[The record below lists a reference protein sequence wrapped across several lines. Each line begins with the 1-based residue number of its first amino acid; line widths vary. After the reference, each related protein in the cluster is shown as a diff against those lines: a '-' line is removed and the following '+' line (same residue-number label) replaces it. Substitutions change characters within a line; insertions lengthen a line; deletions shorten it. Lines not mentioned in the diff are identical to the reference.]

1 MGRLS
6 YDLQPRGY
14 YQVEVRRPETS
25 HARKGIARHDP
36 SDLPVAGT
44 SVRAGAMGAACVG
57 AMACDRGPPSRTEGS
72 ILRDM
77 GQESAIAGSDLEETL
92 DLAARSEAAAN
103 AGRMDLSDLRNAA
116 HRSAPGPS
124 VDWARSRTW
133 CCRFSPTSPPNRTR
147 PGR

>member
-25 HARKGIARHDP
+25 HACKGIARHDP

-57 AMACDRGPPSRTEGS
+57 AMACDRGPPSRTEGT

-77 GQESAIAGSDLEETL
+77 GQESAIAGSDLDETL
-92 DLAARSEAAAN
+92 DVAAGWVAAAD
-103 AGRMDLSDLRNAA
+103 AGG
-116 HRSAPGPS
+116 GPE
-124 VDWARSRTW
+124 
-133 CCRFSPTSPPNRTR
+133 
-147 PGR
+147 